1 MITDFIFNPVPAG
14 DRMGILILI
23 LPHSSSA
30 GGNLKSPEALNLTLF
45 AAAAH
50 SLLSLTA
57 YAIILHVTSCCR
69 IFSV

>member
-57 YAIILHVTSCCR
+57 YTAR
-69 IFSV
+69 D